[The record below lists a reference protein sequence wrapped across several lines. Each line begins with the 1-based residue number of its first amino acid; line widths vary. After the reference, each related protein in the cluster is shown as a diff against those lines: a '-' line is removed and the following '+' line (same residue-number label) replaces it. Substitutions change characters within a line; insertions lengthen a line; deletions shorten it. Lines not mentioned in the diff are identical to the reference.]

1 MKQLSIAITTFILL
15 TSCGSLKKT
24 ETAINQG
31 SYDQAINISVE
42 ELVNGK
48 DSKRNQEYI
57 PLLEQAYKKAVEQ
70 DQIALNR
77 WQLDPNPSV
86 LESIY
91 ETYLRMDRRQNKIRP
106 LLPLKLIEENRE
118 ARFKFQDY
126 NAKIIDSRTT
136 LSDYLLD
143 NSTNALAIATTME
156 SRSVYNDLKYLDK
169 INPNFKDTRA
179 LLQEALEKGTHYIL
193 VDLKNQSQTILP
205 QKLEEELLNFST
217 YGINDQWTQYHN
229 NKVNTLD
236 YDYDLDIIIDRIF
249 ISPEQVAQKEL
260 IKEKQIKDGFIY
272 EYDANNNVKKDS
284 LGNDIKKDKLVTIQ
298 ANVIQNTQ
306 LKESNVNAVIQ
317 LKNKR
322 TLQIV
327 DRFPVSSNFVFTY
340 VYGAIYGDKRALED
354 NYLETIHP
362 QAVVFPSNEQMIY
375 DTGEDLKLKIKQIL
389 NNLNYN

>member
-156 SRSVYNDLKYLDK
+156 SRNVYNDLKYLDK

-260 IKEKQIKDGFIY
+260 IKEKQIKDGYIY

-340 VYGAIYGDKRALED
+340 VYGAIYGDKRALDD

-362 QAVVFPSNEQMIY
+362 QAVIFPSNEQMIY

>member
-1 MKQLSIAITTFILL
+1 MKQLSIVLTTFILL

-156 SRSVYNDLKYLDK
+156 SRNVYNDLKYLDK

-229 NKVNTLD
+229 NKINTLD

-260 IKEKQIKDGFIY
+260 IKEKQIKDGYIY

-284 LGNDIKKDKLVTIQ
+284 LGNDIKRDKLVTIQ

-306 LKESNVNAVIQ
+306 LKESNINAVVQ

-340 VYGAIYGDKRALED
+340 VYGAIYGDKRALDD

-362 QAVVFPSNEQMIY
+362 QAVIFPSNEQMIY

>member
-1 MKQLSIAITTFILL
+1 MKQLSIVLTTFILL

-156 SRSVYNDLKYLDK
+156 SRNVYNDLKYLDK

-217 YGINDQWTQYHN
+217 YGINDQWIQYHN
-229 NKVNTLD
+229 NKINTLD

-260 IKEKQIKDGFIY
+260 IKEKQIKDGYIY

-284 LGNDIKKDKLVTIQ
+284 LGNDIKRDKLVTIQ

-306 LKESNVNAVIQ
+306 LKESNINAVVQ

-340 VYGAIYGDKRALED
+340 VYGAIYGDKRALDD

-362 QAVVFPSNEQMIY
+362 QAVIFPSNEQMIY